1 MDNKTLSHEII
12 NLLNVIVG
20 YAELTK
26 LENLPENVNNN
37 INAIIT
43 QSMNCYHLLDDEL
56 NDKNNGIINLK
67 DFLNELINEI
77 ETLPL
82 NYDNNYINYSSKV
95 YDSSSDSNDES
106 SCNNEIVA
114 RTQKKHIKKKYNII
128 FTISTND
135 NLVDFKVKV
144 HRTYLKVTIQN
155 LIMNS
160 IKYSVQ
166 NKPIIIKLGKIDKYI
181 YITISNNTVKKA
193 NKNTFSNNYGL
204 SVVDDLVEKMSC
216 RWILN
221 QDNGIVTNRLFI
233 PIR

>member
-56 NDKNNGIINLK
+56 NDKNNGVVNLK

-82 NYDNNYINYSSKV
+82 NYDNNYINYNSEV
-95 YDSSSDSNDES
+95 YESSSDSNDDAS
-106 SCNNEIVA
+106 YKNELV
-114 RTQKKHIKKKYNII
+114 RKQKKHIKKKHNII
-128 FTISTND
+128 FTILAND

-144 HRTYLKVTIQN
+144 HKTYLKVTIQN
-155 LIMNS
+155 LLMNS

-181 YITISNNTVKKA
+181 YITISNNTI
-193 NKNTFSNNYGL
+193 KNTNMNAFSNNYGL